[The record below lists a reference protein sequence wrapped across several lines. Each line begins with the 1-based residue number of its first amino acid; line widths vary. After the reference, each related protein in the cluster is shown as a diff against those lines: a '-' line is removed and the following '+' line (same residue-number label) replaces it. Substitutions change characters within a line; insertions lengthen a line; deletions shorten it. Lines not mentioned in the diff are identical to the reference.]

1 MATRTRP
8 LRGGTRACGPR
19 ERIRESPGVAA
30 PTSFR
35 VPTGV
40 RRGKAPPARATGAA
54 EVQQGP
60 RLPRARP
67 TTRDEESPRESR
79 GLSLPHL
86 AGGRLRGG
94 EREGAPGGGQQPR
107 SLEFVFAFSPQRRG

>member
-1 MATRTRP
+1 MHGHPHAAASAEGHEPAGST
-8 LRGGTRACGPR
+8 
-19 ERIRESPGVAA
+19 GVAA

-40 RRGKAPPARATGAA
+40 RREKRG
-54 EVQQGP
+54 
-60 RLPRARP
+60 RLRLSEACVSRTRP
-67 TTRDEESPRESR
+67 TPRTEETRRESR
-79 GLSLPHL
+79 GRSLPHL

-107 SLEFVFAFSPQRRG
+107 SLEFVFAFSPGRSGRREL